1 MLNNFNSLMNKKILQ
16 KNSGFT
22 VIELVISIFIL
33 SIAIIGAY
41 NAFTTMDILTSSAT
55 DRFIAAYLAQ
65 EGVEVVRNIRDT
77 NWLNT
82 YDWRCGI
89 ADVSGS
95 ALPCSVGS
103 VDCTA
108 GCEVNYKTFGTSSSP
123 LYPWS
128 GTGRYLY
135 LNSNGFY
142 VYESENATL
151 TKFRRKVTI
160 TPIETV
166 TGVYDILKV
175 AVTTYWDEKANIL
188 HSGTTEDSITVEE
201 YLYNWY

>member
-1 MLNNFNSLMNKKILQ
+1 MNKKILQ
-16 KNSGFT
+16 KNKGFT

-151 TKFRRKVTI
+151 TKFRRKVTV

-166 TGVYDILKV
+166 AGVYDILKV
-175 AVTTYWDEKANIL
+175 VVTTYWDEKANIL
-188 HSGTTEDSITVEE
+188 HSGTAEDSITVEE